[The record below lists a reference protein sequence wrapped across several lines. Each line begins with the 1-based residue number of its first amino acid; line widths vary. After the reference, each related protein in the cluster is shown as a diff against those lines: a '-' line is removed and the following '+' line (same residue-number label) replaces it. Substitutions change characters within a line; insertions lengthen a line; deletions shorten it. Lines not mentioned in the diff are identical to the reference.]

1 MKREHS
7 TPQGVGA
14 GEVTNRRPVPVQKK
28 KKKQK
33 TQKIKT
39 LATKTLA
46 TNASEPQP
54 SAAQPPKAK
63 PSLIATMIR
72 GWDRGSVLSA
82 WAEPQLGLEFR

>member
-14 GEVTNRRPVPVQKK
+14 GEVTNRRPVPCQ

-33 TQKIKT
+33 TQKIKALAANT
-39 LATKTLA
+39 LATS
-46 TNASEPQP
+46 ASEPQP